1 MAACGPSLSRRLCGA
16 ARNVRL
22 FSGTPSAK
30 GRSILNDEALRMNRF
45 TLRFAGAEV
54 EAAFVEE
61 QARKAVRPVRI
72 ALACLGALSVCI
84 FILTILVFKGI
95 VVGIGARYT
104 LLYTIAA
111 LVIYAVVYALTY
123 RPVFLKR
130 QQLIM
135 FLLACL
141 ISVAITQANA
151 RLPLEIMESR
161 GFTLPLMYTFF
172 IYSVFRLRFPQA
184 VLAGWLGAAFFIG
197 YIFGMD
203 LMGHTAAGRTA
214 FVLGMANCGGM
225 LICYQMDVSARRE
238 FTAMR
243 LLGEER
249 ARSERLLLNILPAPI
264 AERLKT
270 SEESIAEHS
279 DGVTVLFADIV
290 GFTPLSARK
299 TPQELVALLNRI
311 FSEFDALA
319 DAHGLEKIK
328 TIGDAYMAVAGLPQP
343 WPDHAARAARMAL
356 AMLDVTARVA
366 AETGE
371 KLALRIGLHSGPVVA
386 GVIGRRKFTYD
397 LWGDTVN
404 TASRMESHGLPGA
417 IHCTE
422 ATAMLLQGAFQL
434 QARGAMEIKGKGEM
448 HTFLLA
454 DAKGIP
460 NG

>member
-1 MAACGPSLSRRLCGA
+1 MNS
-16 ARNVRL
+16 
-22 FSGTPSAK
+22 
-30 GRSILNDEALRMNRF
+30 EALRMNRF
-45 TLRFAGAEV
+45 TLRFAGADI
-54 EAAFVEE
+54 EAAFAEE

-72 ALACLGALSVCI
+72 ALVCLSA
-84 FILTILVFKGI
+84 GI
-95 VVGIGARYT
+95 VAFYVLVVHVFYRVIVSISPANMFRVTIFT
-104 LLYTIAA
+104 L
-111 LVIYAVVYALTY
+111 AVCMAGYALTHL
-123 RPVFLKR
+123 PVFVKR

-135 FLLACL
+135 FFLTGVFSVGITLASAQIPPEGL
-141 ISVAITQANA
+141 
-151 RLPLEIMESR
+151 ESR
-161 GFTLPLMYTFF
+161 GWLMLLLHTFS
-172 IYSVFRLRFPQA
+172 IYSVVRLRFPQA
-184 VLAGWLGAAFFIG
+184 VLAGWLGAAIYTG
-197 YIFGMD
+197 YMLEAD
-203 LMGHTAAGRTA
+203 LLNAAIATRHA
-214 FVLGMANCGGM
+214 FTLGLANSLGM

-264 AERLKT
+264 AERLKA

-279 DGVTVLFADIV
+279 EGVTVLFADIV

-299 TPQELVALLNRI
+299 TPQALVELLNRI

-328 TIGDAYMAVAGLPQP
+328 TIGDAYMAVAGLPDP

-356 AMLDVTARVA
+356 AMLDATARVA

-397 LWGDTVN
+397 MWGDTVN
-404 TASRMESHGLPGA
+404 TASRMESHGLPGT
-417 IHCTE
+417 IHCSE
-422 ATAMLLQGAFQL
+422 ATALLLQGAFQL
-434 QARGAMEIKGKGEM
+434 RARGAMEIKGKGEM
-448 HTFLLA
+448 HTFLLT

-460 NG
+460 GG

>member
-1 MAACGPSLSRRLCGA
+1 
-16 ARNVRL
+16 
-22 FSGTPSAK
+22 
-30 GRSILNDEALRMNRF
+30 MNRF

-54 EAAFVEE
+54 EAAFAEE

-72 ALACLGALSVCI
+72 ALACLCALNVSFYV
-84 FILTILVFKGI
+84 LTVHVFKGF
-95 VVGIGARYT
+95 VFGIDALHVLRD
-104 LLYTIAA
+104 TITP
-111 LVIYAVVYALTY
+111 LVFFGMGYALTY

-135 FLLACL
+135 FLFVCL
-141 ISVAITQANA
+141 FSLGVTQMGA
-151 RLPLEIMESR
+151 RYPLEVLESR
-161 GFTLPLMYTFF
+161 GFVVMLTCTFF
-172 IYSVFRLRFPQA
+172 FYSVFRLRFPQT
-184 VLAGWLGAAFFIG
+184 VLAGWLGAIFFVG
-197 YIFGMD
+197 YLFGMD
-203 LMGHTAAGRTA
+203 LMSPTAAGRS
-214 FVLGMANCGGM
+214 VISLGVANCGGM

-238 FTAMR
+238 FIAMR

-249 ARSERLLLNILPAPI
+249 ERSERLLLNILPAPI
-264 AERLKT
+264 AERLKA

-290 GFTPLSARK
+290 GFTPLSASK
-299 TPQELVALLNRI
+299 TPQALVELLNRI

-328 TIGDAYMAVAGLPQP
+328 TIGDAYMAVAGLPEP
-343 WPDHAARAARMAL
+343 WPDHAPRAARMAL
-356 AMLDVTARVA
+356 AMLDVIARLA

-404 TASRMESHGLPGA
+404 TASRMESHGVPGT
-417 IHCTE
+417 IHCSE
-422 ATAMLLQGAFQL
+422 ATALLLQGAFQL

-454 DAKGIP
+454 DAERTS